1 VAEPATLYL
10 KPSGVKALD
19 RGHPWIF
26 SKAVAKAAGRPLA
39 GQTVRLADKAG
50 AFKGWAWY
58 SPQSGLRARLIDR
71 RPEALDPTRPESE
84 DEWLAG
90 RLEAALTRR
99 RALLQDPAT
108 NAFRL
113 INAESDGLPGLVVDA
128 YADCLVLQANSSGAE
143 RVKDRAAQWL
153 AGRLEPAC
161 VFERS
166 DADLRRREGL
176 RPSSGPL
183 IGPAPEG
190 PVRINQDG
198 AVFLVDVSGGQK
210 TGFYL
215 DQRQNRTL
223 VAARAEGLEV
233 LDCFCYTGGFSVQAL
248 RQGAR
253 RVVLVDSSARALA
266 LARTHLQLNGL
277 AERADLVQAN
287 VHEVLRTYRDSRQS
301 FDLIILDPPKLAPTK
316 GQAAKAAR
324 AYKDLNLFALK
335 LLRPGGLLATFSC
348 SAAIDP
354 PYFQEILLWAALDAG
369 LQLQIVARLS
379 QPEDHPILV
388 GFPESEYLK
397 GLLCQ
402 PV

>member
-1 VAEPATLYL
+1 
-10 KPSGVKALD
+10 
-19 RGHPWIF
+19 
-26 SKAVAKAAGRPLA
+26 
-39 GQTVRLADKAG
+39 
-50 AFKGWAWY
+50 
-58 SPQSGLRARLIDR
+58 
-71 RPEALDPTRPESE
+71 
-84 DEWLAG
+84 
-90 RLEAALTRR
+90 
-99 RALLQDPAT
+99 
-108 NAFRL
+108 
-113 INAESDGLPGLVVDA
+113 
-128 YADCLVLQANSSGAE
+128 
-143 RVKDRAAQWL
+143 
-153 AGRLEPAC
+153 
-161 VFERS
+161 
-166 DADLRRREGL
+166 
-176 RPSSGPL
+176 
-183 IGPAPEG
+183 
-190 PVRINQDG
+190 
-198 AVFLVDVSGGQK
+198 VDVSGGQK

>member
-1 VAEPATLYL
+1 VTEPATLYL
-10 KPSGVKALD
+10 KPSGIKALD

-26 SKAVAKAAGRPLA
+26 SQAVAKATGHPMA
-39 GQTVRLADKAG
+39 GQTVRLADKTG
-50 AFKGWAWY
+50 GFKGWAWY

-71 RPEALDPTRPESE
+71 RPEALDPARPESE
-84 DEWLAG
+84 DEWLTE

-99 RALLQDPAT
+99 RALLQDQST

-143 RVKDRAAQWL
+143 KVKDRTAQWL

-183 IGPAPEG
+183 IGPAPQG
-190 PVRINQDG
+190 PVKISQDG
-198 AVFLVDVSGGQK
+198 AVFLVDVSDGQK

-215 DQRQNRTL
+215 DQRQNRAF

-248 RQGAR
+248 KQGAR
-253 RVVLVDSSARALA
+253 RAVLVDSSARALA

-277 AERADLVQAN
+277 VERADLVQAN
-287 VHEVLRTYRDSRQS
+287 VHEVLRTYRDSRRS

-335 LLRPGGLLATFSC
+335 LLKPGGLLATFSC

-369 LQLQIVARLS
+369 LQIQVVARLS
-379 QPEDHPILV
+379 QPEDHPILI

-397 GLLCQ
+397 GLLCR